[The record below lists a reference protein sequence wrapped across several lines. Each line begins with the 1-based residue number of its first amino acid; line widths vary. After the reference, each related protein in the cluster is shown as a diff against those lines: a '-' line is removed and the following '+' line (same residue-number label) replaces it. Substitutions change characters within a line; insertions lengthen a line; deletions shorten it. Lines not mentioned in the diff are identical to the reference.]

1 MKYTKEE
8 IISDVLE
15 GKPLIITDD
24 ADRENEGDFF
34 VAASRASKESILLM
48 LNEGRGLI
56 CTPMSKEVA
65 HKLDLHPMVDNNSS
79 SHSTA
84 FTVSVDHKS
93 NSTGIS
99 LYDRLITINKLA
111 DKESRPADFS
121 RRGHIFPLIS
131 VDGGLK
137 KRRGHTEASIDLC
150 KQSGLEEVGVICEIL
165 NDDGSIAK
173 TDDLER
179 LSKKYNLK
187 MVSIE
192 EIIQIFN
199 LDHIET
205 TLPTKYGDFTMFHF
219 NEGEDSFSV
228 LGTKRDKDKIPMV
241 RIHSECFTGD
251 VFGSL
256 RCDCGEQLSKSL
268 EKISDYGHGF
278 LIYLKQEGRGIG
290 LENKLSAY
298 NLQDAGLD
306 TFEANAK
313 LGFKDDL
320 RDYKQALKFLNNFNI
335 SKLKLISNNPDKIK
349 FLINNGIEVIER
361 IDLNI
366 LPNQKNRK
374 YFMAKKNK
382 KNHFLNTEVL
392 NERSL

>member
-1 MKYTKEE
+1 
-8 IISDVLE
+8 
-15 GKPLIITDD
+15 
-24 ADRENEGDFF
+24 
-34 VAASRASKESILLM
+34 
-48 LNEGRGLI
+48 
-56 CTPMSKEVA
+56 
-65 HKLDLHPMVDNNSS
+65 
-79 SHSTA
+79 
-84 FTVSVDHKS
+84 
-93 NSTGIS
+93 
-99 LYDRLITINKLA
+99 
-111 DKESRPADFS
+111 
-121 RRGHIFPLIS
+121 
-131 VDGGLK
+131 
-137 KRRGHTEASIDLC
+137 
-150 KQSGLEEVGVICEIL
+150 
-165 NDDGSIAK
+165 
-173 TDDLER
+173 
-179 LSKKYNLK
+179 
-187 MVSIE
+187 
-192 EIIQIFN
+192 
-199 LDHIET
+199 
-205 TLPTKYGDFTMFHF
+205 
-219 NEGEDSFSV
+219 
-228 LGTKRDKDKIPMV
+228 MV

-306 TFEANAK
+306 TFEANAE

-320 RDYKQALKFLNNFNI
+320 RDYKQALKFLNKFNI

>member
-1 MKYTKEE
+1 
-8 IISDVLE
+8 
-15 GKPLIITDD
+15 
-24 ADRENEGDFF
+24 
-34 VAASRASKESILLM
+34 
-48 LNEGRGLI
+48 
-56 CTPMSKEVA
+56 
-65 HKLDLHPMVDNNSS
+65 MVDNNSS
-79 SHSTA
+79 SQLTTTA
-84 FTVSVDHKS
+84 FTVSVDHIS

-111 DKESRPADFS
+111 DKESIPADFS
-121 RRGHIFPLIS
+121 KPGHIFPLIS
-131 VDGGLK
+131 VDGGLI

-173 TDDLER
+173 TDDLKR
-179 LSKKYNLK
+179 LSRKYDLK

-199 LDHIET
+199 LDHSFET
-205 TLPTKYGDFTMFHF
+205 TLPTKYGDFKMFHF

-268 EKISDYGHGF
+268 EKISDSGHGF

-306 TFEANAK
+306 TFEANAE

-335 SKLKLISNNPDKIK
+335 SKLKSN
-349 FLINNGIEVIER
+349 F
-361 IDLNI
+361 
-366 LPNQKNRK
+366 
-374 YFMAKKNK
+374 
-382 KNHFLNTEVL
+382 
-392 NERSL
+392 